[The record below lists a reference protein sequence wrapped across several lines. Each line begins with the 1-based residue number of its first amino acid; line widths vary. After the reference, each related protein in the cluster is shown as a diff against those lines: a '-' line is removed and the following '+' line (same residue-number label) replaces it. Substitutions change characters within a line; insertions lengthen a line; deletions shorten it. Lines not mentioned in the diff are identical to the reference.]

1 MCGIVGGAE
10 NVLSAERVLEHAFG
24 EAETTGRALRVIS
37 AWTLP
42 LLVR

>member
-1 MCGIVGGAE
+1 MCVVVGGAE
-10 NVLSAERVLEHAFG
+10 NVLSAERVLEHVFG